1 MLLSTVC
8 FTGSL
13 PVPGPGGDV
22 LFSSSLTARW
32 KCWLPGCS
40 SKPYCLQHW
49 CVFLSSVTSSRLT
62 AAANLYLTQTL
73 TASRETGREGAAPL
87 ERVNSATG
95 RGQVGL
101 IYKWGAELGWGVFVC
116 ERVSTYDE
124 LVSTVSGWP
133 GRREIITGP
142 AGVCE
147 SPSPELP
154 VFVPDTRS
162 PWTWR
167 VSPTKPNWNFS
178 SSRLGW
184 LGQAGP
190 ARSKWENILLQS
202 IFFLSE
208 ERNATIFLCSRES
221 ISQCSLQDS
230 PELEIKC
237 NNYQIIMFY

>member
-1 MLLSTVC
+1 MFHWLTACPWSWWWCLV
-8 FTGSL
+8 
-13 PVPGPGGDV
+13 
-22 LFSSSLTARW
+22 SLTARW

-73 TASRETGREGAAPL
+73 TASRETGRKGAAPL

-101 IYKWGAELGWGVFVC
+101 IYKWGAELSWGVFVC

-202 IFFLSE
+202 IFFCQRRGMQRFFYVQENPLVSVLS
-208 ERNATIFLCSRES
+208 RILLNL
-221 ISQCSLQDS
+221 
-230 PELEIKC
+230 K
-237 NNYQIIMFY
+237 